1 MFDFDPL
8 LEVIVVRRAWDNLW
22 RQEQGAGLL
31 TSPRAD
37 RKQRKKLEVRL
48 RL

>member
-8 LEVIVVRRAWDNLW
+8 LEVIVVRRAID
-22 RQEQGAGLL
+22 G
-31 TSPRAD
+31 D
-37 RKQRKKLEVRL
+37 RSRRLGSSHHLGQTGSREKKLEVRL

>member
-8 LEVIVVRRAWDNLW
+8 LEVIVVRKAWDSGW
-22 RQEQGAGLL
+22 RQDQGAGLL
-31 TSPRAD
+31 TSPLAD
-37 RKQRKKLEVRL
+37 RKQRTKLEVRL